1 MTQSLVRVTGAS
13 VPLTTPVS
21 TEPPSEFL
29 IWAFGE
35 TRFRWLDGREHA
47 ITLDAATA
55 QCLMERYARVGH
67 DLPIDYN
74 HASTTTVDDRQARAA
89 GSFEVE
95 LRGDGLWAVN
105 VRWTADAEGYIRRRE
120 YRYVS
125 PTWNEDKDGPVELVN
140 LALTANPATLGARP
154 LVATSTPTAPAGGSP
169 GEAPGGKEATV
180 KVANLIG
187 LPETAGEAEV
197 SLRIAALANFEASV
211 LQRLDDAPDRE
222 TAMGRLE
229 ALAAT
234 AAQAELLAEKV
245 KRLEA
250 EREDAEREQLIAS
263 ATRDGKLA
271 PAQAAD
277 GGWARTTPLATLR
290 AFLASAPRIIPTG
303 EAGKADTASSTGDK
317 TWDEMDGPERAALFL
332 EDPARYQEL
341 RKAALGR

>member
-1 MTQSLVRVTGAS
+1 MTQTLVRVTGAS
-13 VPLTTPVS
+13 VPLTTPAG
-21 TEPPSEFL
+21 TEPPREFL
-29 IWAFGE
+29 VWAFGE

-55 QCLMERYARVGH
+55 ERLMERYARVGH

-74 HASTTTVDDRQARAA
+74 HASTTTVDDRLARAA
-89 GSFEVE
+89 GSFELE
-95 LRGDGLWAVN
+95 LRADGLWAVN
-105 VRWTADAEGYIRRRE
+105 VRWTADAEAYIRKRE

-125 PTWNEDKDGPVELVN
+125 PTWLEDDSGPVELVSV
-140 LALTANPATLGARP
+140 ALTANPATLGARP
-154 LVATSTPTAPAGGSP
+154 LVATSIPTAPAGGAP
-169 GEAPGGKEATV
+169 DEAPGGKEAIV
-180 KVANLIG
+180 KVANLLG
-187 LPETAGEAEV
+187 LPESAGETEV
-197 SLRIAALANFEASV
+197 SLRVAALANFEAAV

-250 EREDAEREQLIAS
+250 EREDAEREQLITA
-263 ATRDGKLA
+263 AVRDGKLS
-271 PAQAAD
+271 PAQAGE
-277 GGWARTTPLATLR
+277 GGWARSTPLATLK

-303 EAGKADTASSTGDK
+303 EAGEADPAPTSKA
-317 TWDEMDGPERAALFL
+317 WEEMDGPERAALYL